1 MDGGAQQLTREQLET
16 LRRLKRDFEFFAP
29 RILKVK
35 TKDPLAAAPVLPL
48 ILNRAQSYIHSRI
61 ERQKR
66 ETGKVRVLILKGRQ
80 MGVSTYVQARFYH
93 QVSLYPGRL
102 AFILTHEQDATDTLF
117 DMADRFYQNSPPWIR
132 FPLAAASAK
141 EMVFEGRESGYA
153 VATAG
158 GKAVGRSK
166 TAHLFHGCLGPD
178 TPIIDG
184 ATGRLRAMCEF
195 SVGDVVRTHAGNAAP
210 VSYISRQRKPAYRV
224 TLKGLRDFPLT
235 STGEHRFW
243 TPYGWKELSKVA
255 VGDVIGFPVAP
266 VLDGGVR
273 WPFRLRDSARPQ
285 GGGTRETGPDT
296 VAPSYELGRVLGL
309 YLAEGC
315 IVKQS
320 KSGEPSA
327 VSFAV
332 HEREAGRTEG
342 WLDAVSGLF
351 VSRKTALRAKSKTV
365 VVTAYGRSFATFVRG
380 LCGELDSKRL
390 PPHWDR
396 CGVEF
401 SRGVVHGYLAGDGH
415 SSKRAGDRRISA
427 TSIRSAI
434 TIGIRDA
441 LASLGYGWAC
451 IEKKEAGVRSS
462 RNERE
467 AWTLRLCGRGVDLL
481 VRELGWTM
489 PARKRSG
496 GYGEVAIHD
505 GFAWVPIVGIE
516 AAGAVDVMDFEVA
529 HNDHSYCTIHGATH
543 NSEVA
548 FWPNALAHM
557 RGVFQIVPNSPGTEI
572 ILETTA
578 EGLDPVFFPL
588 WQKAE
593 AGESEYLAIFTP
605 WFWDDGYRLRPPPDW
620 RPSTD
625 DAEYQALH
633 HIDLDQL
640 YWRRRKIDDDFL
652 GDDKAFQREY
662 PATSTEAFVA
672 FTDSYIPA
680 EKVLRARKTTGLEAV
695 GPRIVGVDPAR
706 YGDDASG
713 WIDRVGRVV
722 REATRYHDLS
732 TMQLANLIM
741 RRIDQAKEAGD
752 PIHALFIDTV
762 GLGVGVYDRCVEAGY
777 GHVVHEVIAGE
788 RSIDPEH
795 FVDKKAEI
803 WADMKAWF
811 ERGAQIPDSDT
822 LQMDIL
828 TPKYD
833 YEGKQR
839 LRIESKDKIR
849 ARGLR
854 SPDLADALALT
865 FAEPVFPTNKDDD
878 VKRERRRDKTR
889 RPGWRVN

>member
-1 MDGGAQQLTREQLET
+1 MDGGAQQQLTREQLET
-16 LRRLKRDFEFFAP
+16 LRQLKRNFEFFAP

-35 TKDPLAAAPVLPL
+35 SKDPLAAAPVLPL
-48 ILNRAQSYIHSRI
+48 ILNRAQSYIHARI
-61 ERQKR
+61 EQQKR

-166 TAHLFHGCLGPD
+166 TAHLFHG
-178 TPIIDG
+178 
-184 ATGRLRAMCEF
+184 
-195 SVGDVVRTHAGNAAP
+195 
-210 VSYISRQRKPAYRV
+210 
-224 TLKGLRDFPLT
+224 
-235 STGEHRFW
+235 
-243 TPYGWKELSKVA
+243 
-255 VGDVIGFPVAP
+255 
-266 VLDGGVR
+266 
-273 WPFRLRDSARPQ
+273 
-285 GGGTRETGPDT
+285 
-296 VAPSYELGRVLGL
+296 
-309 YLAEGC
+309 
-315 IVKQS
+315 
-320 KSGEPSA
+320 
-327 VSFAV
+327 
-332 HEREAGRTEG
+332 
-342 WLDAVSGLF
+342 
-351 VSRKTALRAKSKTV
+351 
-365 VVTAYGRSFATFVRG
+365 
-380 LCGELDSKRL
+380 
-390 PPHWDR
+390 
-396 CGVEF
+396 
-401 SRGVVHGYLAGDGH
+401 
-415 SSKRAGDRRISA
+415 
-427 TSIRSAI
+427 
-434 TIGIRDA
+434 
-441 LASLGYGWAC
+441 
-451 IEKKEAGVRSS
+451 
-462 RNERE
+462 
-467 AWTLRLCGRGVDLL
+467 
-481 VRELGWTM
+481 
-489 PARKRSG
+489 
-496 GYGEVAIHD
+496 
-505 GFAWVPIVGIE
+505 
-516 AAGAVDVMDFEVA
+516 
-529 HNDHSYCTIHGATH
+529 
-543 NSEVA
+543 SEVA